1 MADVKEDIELSL
13 DDDKKPEVLDDVVV
27 EHDEKPAAKAEKEEK
42 PQKSADEVAAE
53 LREQLKTAEQ
63 KRIEAENRARQAE
76 TTAQKSMNDVH
87 ETNIRLIDSAIG
99 TKKNERTAIKK
110 QYSEAIAVGDYDL
123 AADLNDKLADVVV
136 DLKKLEEGKEAL
148 KTAPQP
154 TRQRS
159 AVDDFIEGVRQ
170 SGSPRSA
177 EWLKARPQYITD
189 ARLHQKMIA
198 AHNIAVADGI
208 VPDTDEYFAAVEGV
222 LGIKPQEERR
232 APQPVH
238 DEEDDDASAAAA
250 KVVGGRNAR
259 ESAPPPAAPPSRQSP
274 SNGGSRPN
282 VVRLTAE
289 EREMASMMG
298 MTEKEYAQN
307 KLALKREG
315 KMH

>member
-1 MADVKEDIELSL
+1 MSDIKDDLELTL
-13 DDDKKPEVLDDVVV
+13 DDDKKPGNLDDVVV
-27 EHDEKPAAKAEKEEK
+27 EHDEKSAAKAEKEEK

-53 LREQLKTAEQ
+53 LKRQLDESEKKRLDAE
-63 KRIEAENRARQAE
+63 RRANQAE
-76 TTAQKSMNDVH
+76 STAQKSLSEVQ

-99 TKKNERTAIKK
+99 TKKNERAAIKK
-110 QYSEAIAVGDYDL
+110 QYSEAIASGEYEL

-136 DLKKLEEGKEAL
+136 DLKKLEEGREAL
-148 KTAPQP
+148 KIAPQP
-154 TRQRS
+154 TQKRS
-159 AVDDFIEGVRQ
+159 AVDDFIEGVRS

-198 AHNIAVADGI
+198 AHNIAMADGI
-208 VPDTDEYFAAVEGV
+208 APDTDEYFAAVEAV
-222 LGIKPQEERR
+222 LGIKPQEDRR
-232 APQPVH
+232 AAAQAD
-238 DEEDDDASAAAA
+238 DEGDDASAAAA
-250 KVVGGRNAR
+250 KVVGGRQAR

-315 KMH
+315 KIH